1 MSTARRILVAEDS
14 RTQAMRVRLLLEG
27 EGYEVQVAADGREG
41 LRCVQTSP
49 PDLIISDIVMPE
61 VNGYAFCQAV
71 KSTEATKRIPFVLLT
86 GQNTAEDI
94 LRGLEYGADNFIPKP
109 FEDDYLLERVR
120 RIFEHLDLR
129 QQEGQL
135 EVKIPMRVRGRDFFI
150 SADNLQIIELLF
162 STFEELARVNARLVE
177 SQRIVEEYARSLEAK
192 VQERTEQLLQA
203 EKLAAMGQLLASMAH
218 ELNNPLSV
226 VNGHTFLLRKAAAAG
241 PLAER
246 AAKIGE
252 AAERC
257 TRIVN
262 NFLGLAR
269 RRPPVRQEVKLN
281 QVIEEAVGLL
291 AYELRVENVEVV
303 LDLAGDL
310 PSLWAD
316 PHQLHQV
323 VVNFVSNAHHAM
335 RRTAPLRRITITSR
349 SHPEAGRVSL
359 EVTDTGPGIPPEIRS
374 RIFQAFFTTKPP
386 GQGTGLG
393 LSLCQGIVEN
403 HGGTISVDSTPGQGA
418 TFRIELPVE
427 RPTEAGGEEARAAKA
442 PVPVGGKAILVVDD
456 EPEIVA
462 VLSEILS
469 SAGQQVDTAANGAI
483 ALKKLQE
490 RRYDLVVTDI
500 KMPELDGL
508 GLWQELRRRERDF
521 LRRIIFITGDTL
533 GPETKEF
540 LKETGAP
547 CLTKPFVE
555 DDVLTAVHQ
564 ALSDA

>member
-1 MSTARRILVAEDS
+1 MARRILVAEDS
-14 RTQAMRVRLLLEG
+14 RTQAMRVQILLEG
-27 EGYEVQVAADGREG
+27 EGYEVTVAADGREG
-41 LRCVQTSP
+41 LRCVQAAP

-61 VNGYAFCQAV
+61 MDGYAFCQAV
-71 KSTEATKRIPFVLLT
+71 KSDETRRRIPFVLLT

-129 QQEGQL
+129 QKGSQL
-135 EVKIPMRVRGRDFFI
+135 EVKIPMRIGDRDIVI

-177 SQRIVEEYARSLEAK
+177 SQRIVEEYAKSLEVK

-226 VNGHTFLLRKAAAAG
+226 VNGHTFLLRKAAKDG

-269 RRPPVRQEVKLN
+269 RRPPERQMVKIN
-281 QVIEEAVGLL
+281 EVIEEAIELL
-291 AYELRVENVEVV
+291 SYELRVESVEVI
-303 LDLAGDL
+303 LDLATDL

-323 VVNFVSNAHHAM
+323 MVNLISNAHHAM
-335 RRTAPLRRITITSR
+335 RQTSPPRRITLTSR
-349 SHPEAGRVSL
+349 FDSAKERVSL
-359 EVTDTGPGIPPEIRS
+359 EVADTGPGIPPEIRS

-393 LSLCQGIVEN
+393 LSLCQGIIEN
-403 HGGTISVDSTPGQGA
+403 HGGTIAVGSGLGQGA
-418 TFRIELPVE
+418 IFRIQLPVE
-427 RPTEAGGEEARAAKA
+427 PAPQAAAGEVA
-442 PVPVGGKAILVVDD
+442 PPPALPPLRGKTILVVDD

-462 VLSEILS
+462 VLTEMLS
-469 SAGQQVDTAANGAI
+469 ADGQLVETAANGAR
-483 ALKKLQE
+483 ALDKL
-490 RRYDLVVTDI
+490 RGRSFDLIITDI

-508 GLWQELRRRERDF
+508 GLWRELERRDQGL
-521 LRRIIFITGDTL
+521 LRRIIFVTGDTL

-555 DDVLTAVHQ
+555 DEVLAAVQ
-564 ALSDA
+564 RALRSD

>member
-1 MSTARRILVAEDS
+1 
-14 RTQAMRVRLLLEG
+14 MRVQILLEG
-27 EGYEVQVAADGREG
+27 EGYEVTVAADGREG
-41 LRCVQTSP
+41 LRCVQAAP

-61 VNGYAFCQAV
+61 MDGYAFCQAV
-71 KSTEATKRIPFVLLT
+71 KSDETRRRIPFVLLT

-129 QQEGQL
+129 QKGSQL
-135 EVKIPMRVRGRDFFI
+135 EVKIPMRIGDRDIVI

-177 SQRIVEEYARSLEAK
+177 SQRIVEEYAKSLEVK

-226 VNGHTFLLRKAAAAG
+226 VNGHTFLLRKAAKDG

-269 RRPPVRQEVKLN
+269 RRPPERQMVKIN
-281 QVIEEAVGLL
+281 EVIEEAIELL
-291 AYELRVENVEVV
+291 SYELRVESVEVI
-303 LDLAGDL
+303 LDLATDL

-323 VVNFVSNAHHAM
+323 MVNLISNAHHAM
-335 RRTAPLRRITITSR
+335 RQTSPPRRITLTSR
-349 SHPEAGRVSL
+349 FDSAKERVSL
-359 EVTDTGPGIPPEIRS
+359 EVADTGPGIPPEIRS

-393 LSLCQGIVEN
+393 LSLCQGIIEN
-403 HGGTISVDSTPGQGA
+403 HGGTIAVGSGLGQGA
-418 TFRIELPVE
+418 IFRIQLPVE
-427 RPTEAGGEEARAAKA
+427 PAPQAAAGEVA
-442 PVPVGGKAILVVDD
+442 PPPALPPLRGKTILVVDD

-462 VLSEILS
+462 VLTEMLS
-469 SAGQQVDTAANGAI
+469 ADGQLVETAANGAR
-483 ALKKLQE
+483 ALDKL
-490 RRYDLVVTDI
+490 RGRSFDLIITDI

-508 GLWQELRRRERDF
+508 GLWRELERRDQGL
-521 LRRIIFITGDTL
+521 LRRIIFVTGDTL

-555 DDVLTAVHQ
+555 DEVLAAVQ
-564 ALSDA
+564 RALRSD

>member
-1 MSTARRILVAEDS
+1 MGRRILVAEDS
-14 RTQAMRVRLLLEG
+14 RTQAMRVQILLEG
-27 EGYEVQVAADGREG
+27 EGYEVQVAGDGRAG
-41 LRCVQTSP
+41 LRSVQSAP

-61 VNGYAFCQAV
+61 MDGYAFCQAV
-71 KSTEATKRIPFVLLT
+71 KTSETTKRIPFVLLT

-135 EVKIPMRVRGRDFFI
+135 EVKIPMRVGGRDFFI

-177 SQRIVEEYARSLEAK
+177 SQRIVEEYAKSLEVK

-226 VNGHTFLLRKAAAAG
+226 VNGHTFLLRRAAKDG
-241 PLAER
+241 PLADR
-246 AAKIGE
+246 AQKIGE

-262 NFLGLAR
+262 NFLALAR
-269 RRPPVRQEVKLN
+269 RRPPERQQVKLD
-281 QVIEEAVGLL
+281 QVIQEAVELL
-291 AYELRVENVEVV
+291 AYELRVENVEVALNLV
-303 LDLAGDL
+303 PDL

-323 VVNFVSNAHHAM
+323 VVNLMTNAHHAM
-335 RRTAPLRRITITSR
+335 RQTPPPRRITLTTR
-349 SHPEAGRVSL
+349 FDPAEWRVSL
-359 EVTDTGPGIPPEIRS
+359 AVADTGPGISPEIRS

-403 HGGTISVDSTPGQGA
+403 HGGTITVQSEPGHGA
-418 TFRIELPVE
+418 VFRIELPVE
-427 RPTEAGGEEARAAKA
+427 SAPEGAIEEVQVAEDLPPLK
-442 PVPVGGKAILVVDD
+442 GKSILVVDD

-462 VLSEILS
+462 VLTEMLS
-469 SAGQQVDTAANGAI
+469 ADGQFVETAANGAL
-483 ALKKLQE
+483 ALEKLRE
-490 RRYDLVVTDI
+490 RSYDLIVSDI

-508 GLWQELRRRERDF
+508 GLWREMERRDPR
-521 LRRIIFITGDTL
+521 LVRRIVFVTGDTL

-540 LKETGAP
+540 LKQTGAP
-547 CLTKPFVE
+547 CLAKPFIE
-555 DDVLTAVHQ
+555 DEVLAAVQ
-564 ALSDA
+564 RALRSE

>member
-1 MSTARRILVAEDS
+1 MARRILVAEDS
-14 RTQAMRVRLLLEG
+14 RTQAMRVQILLEG
-27 EGYEVQVAADGREG
+27 EGYEVTVAADGREG
-41 LRCVQTSP
+41 LRCVQAAP

-61 VNGYAFCQAV
+61 MDGYAFCQAV
-71 KSTEATKRIPFVLLT
+71 KSDEARRRIPFVLLT

-129 QQEGQL
+129 HEGGQL
-135 EVKIPMRVRGRDFFI
+135 EVKIPMRVGDRDIFI
-150 SADNLQIIELLF
+150 SAGNLQIIELLF

-177 SQRIVEEYARSLEAK
+177 SQRIVEEYAKSLEVK

-226 VNGHTFLLRKAAAAG
+226 VNGHTFLLRKAAKDG

-269 RRPPVRQEVKLN
+269 RRPPERQMVKIN
-281 QVIEEAVGLL
+281 EVIEEAVELL
-291 AYELRVENVEVV
+291 SYELRVENVEVI
-303 LDLAGDL
+303 LTLATDL

-323 VVNFVSNAHHAM
+323 VVNLVSNAHHAM
-335 RRTAPLRRITITSR
+335 RQTPPPRRITLTSR
-349 SHPEAGRVSL
+349 FDSAKERVSL
-359 EVTDTGPGIPPEIRS
+359 EVADTGPGIPPEIRS

-393 LSLCQGIVEN
+393 LSLCQGIIEN
-403 HGGTISVDSTPGQGA
+403 HGGTIAVESEHGHGA
-418 TFRIELPVE
+418 IFRIDLPVE
-427 RPTEAGGEEARAAKA
+427 PAPQAAAGEVA
-442 PVPVGGKAILVVDD
+442 PPPALPPLRGKTILVVDD

-462 VLSEILS
+462 VLTEMLS
-469 SAGQQVDTAANGAI
+469 TDGQLVETAANGAR
-483 ALKKLQE
+483 ALDKL
-490 RRYDLVVTDI
+490 RGRSYDLIVTDI

-508 GLWQELRRRERDF
+508 GLWRELERRDSGL
-521 LRRIIFITGDTL
+521 LRRIIFVTGDTL
-533 GPETKEF
+533 GSETKEF
-540 LKETGAP
+540 LKETGVP

-555 DDVLTAVHQ
+555 DEVLAAVQ
-564 ALSDA
+564 RALRAE

>member
-1 MSTARRILVAEDS
+1 MIMARRILVAEDS
-14 RTQAMRVRLLLEG
+14 RTQAMRVQILLES
-27 EGYEVQVAADGREG
+27 EGYEVTVAADGREG
-41 LRCVQTSP
+41 LRRVQASP

-61 VNGYAFCQAV
+61 MDGYAFCQAV
-71 KSTEATKRIPFVLLT
+71 KSEEATRRIPFVLLT

-109 FEDDYLLERVR
+109 FEDGYLLERVR

-129 QQEGQL
+129 QQGGQL
-135 EVKIPMRVRGRDFFI
+135 EVKIPMRVGGRDFFI

-177 SQRIVEEYARSLEAK
+177 SQRIVEEYAKGLEVK

-226 VNGHTFLLRKAAAAG
+226 VVGHTFLLRKAAKDE

-246 AAKIGE
+246 ARKIGE

-269 RRPPVRQEVKLN
+269 RRPPERQPVALN
-281 QVIEEAVGLL
+281 QVIEESVELL
-291 AYELRVENVEVV
+291 AYELKVENVEVV
-303 LDLAGDL
+303 LDLAQDL

-323 VVNFVSNAHHAM
+323 VVNLVSNAHHAM
-335 RRTAPLRRITITSR
+335 RETPPPRRVTITSR
-349 SHPEAGRVSL
+349 FDPARERVSI
-359 EVTDTGPGIPPEIRS
+359 EVADTGPGIPPEIRS

-403 HGGTISVDSTPGQGA
+403 HGGTIRVESTPGQGA
-418 TFRIELPVE
+418 VFRIDLPVE
-427 RPTEAGGEEARAAKA
+427 TA
-442 PVPVGGKAILVVDD
+442 PVAPAEEVQAPEILPPLRGKSILVVDD
-456 EPEIVA
+456 EPEIVT
-462 VLSEILS
+462 VLTEILS
-469 SAGQQVDTAANGAI
+469 TDGHHVETAANGAL
-483 ALKKLQE
+483 ALDKLGQ
-490 RRYDLVVTDI
+490 RDYDAILTDI
-500 KMPELDGL
+500 KMPELDGT
-508 GLWQELRRRERDF
+508 GLWREMERGHPGLLRRV
-521 LRRIIFITGDTL
+521 IFVTGDTL
-533 GPETKEF
+533 GPETREF
-540 LKETGAP
+540 LKQTGVP
-547 CLTKPFVE
+547 CLTKPFIE
-555 DDVLTAVHQ
+555 EQVLAAVQ
-564 ALSDA
+564 RALRSE